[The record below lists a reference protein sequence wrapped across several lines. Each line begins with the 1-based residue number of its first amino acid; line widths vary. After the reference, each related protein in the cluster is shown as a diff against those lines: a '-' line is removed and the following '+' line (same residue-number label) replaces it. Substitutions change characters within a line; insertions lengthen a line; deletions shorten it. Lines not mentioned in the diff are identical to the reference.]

1 MRSLFS
7 FTACFAIAITL
18 FSPPRAGAQKI
29 SSATDA
35 VKTGAALYTELRCG
49 LCHDIPASGINIP
62 PSLANAGDKFQTAW
76 LEAYLKSPHRRR
88 WMSTGVRPTLRMP
101 NFLLNDEEAQ
111 ALAAFLS
118 TQRDTTRIK
127 KLSLELNKN
136 DSTNVTEG
144 KQIFQEYAC
153 YGCHKIAGQG
163 GDIGPDLDGT
173 GSRFHPEYLAAFLR
187 NPQAFISGSP
197 MKVSELWDEEVQ
209 ALVAYLM
216 SLKESQSLK
225 SK

>member
-1 MRSLFS
+1 MRKTFILATCLAASMS
-7 FTACFAIAITL
+7 V

-35 VKTGAALYTELRCG
+35 VKTGAALYAELRCG

-62 PSLANAGDKFQTAW
+62 PSLPNAGDKFQMAW
-76 LEAYLKSPHRRR
+76 LEAYLKSPYRRR

-101 NFLLNDEEAQ
+101 NFLLNDEEARS
-111 ALAAFLS
+111 LAAFLS
-118 TQRDTTRIK
+118 TQRDTTRIR
-127 KLSLELNKN
+127 KLSFELNKN
-136 DSTNVTEG
+136 DSTSVAEG

-153 YGCHKIAGQG
+153 YGCHKIADQG
-163 GDIGPDLDGT
+163 GDIGPDLDGVR
-173 GSRFHPEYLAAFLR
+173 SRFHPEYLAAFLR
-187 NPQAFISGSP
+187 NPQAFIPGSP

-216 SLKESQSLK
+216 SLKGSRH
-225 SK
+225 